1 MKDLNNYILEKL
13 KINKNS
19 KVKELTDEEFL
30 DADPKDYLL
39 VVPYGYGFQDLADK
53 YG

>member
-19 KVKELTDEEFL
+19 QVKKLTDEEFL
-30 DADPKDYLL
+30 DADPKDYLF
-39 VVPYGYGFQDLADK
+39 VVPYAS
-53 YG
+53 